1 MTHRYLIRRHSTA
14 DSNQVSASLRPGG
27 QPNGPPSR
35 PIVMKGRVLK
45 TMLRVQPRPRNR
57 TRSMVFANLEAKEG
71 VQKGRALKLPGPLA
85 LSWSIRYVPRTSYRT
100 FSRNLTVAPPSQI
113 QPSVIWTF
121 CVLTPRIQFRA
132 LRVLPSRIPHAST

>member
-1 MTHRYLIRRHSTA
+1 MQLPVLEETDRCLICRHSTA
-14 DSNQVSASLRPGG
+14 DSNHVAASSRPGG

-45 TMLRVQPRPRNR
+45 TMLRVQPRPRDR

-71 VQKGRALKLPGPLA
+71 VQKVRALKLPGPLA

-100 FSRNLTVAPPSQI
+100 FSRNLTVAPQVRFGHLRFGLS
-113 QPSVIWTF
+113 
-121 CVLTPRIQFRA
+121 A
-132 LRVLPSRIPHAST
+132 LWLLEFNFGL